1 MLSTNI
7 SASHLSY
14 EKSVLSYKGNKRGVN
29 KGDIKINHSSKES
42 VHYEKIEV
50 SMKSFEKMQKES
62 KDKVESFKKF
72 ITDIISYQGN
82 KSKNFKIKIDISV
95 SKEVSSE
102 SKEVESPEVDLGEWS
117 AKETSERILDFAKK
131 ISGGNPEKV
140 ELLRDAFKKG
150 FEQAEELFGG
160 TLPDVSYQT
169 YDLVMEGFDEME
181 NPKEAKA
188 N

>member
-1 MLSTNI
+1 MLSTNV
-7 SASHLSY
+7 SASYLSY

-29 KGDIKINHSSKES
+29 QSDTKINHSSKKMIY
-42 VHYEKIEV
+42 HEKTVV
-50 SMKSFEKMQKES
+50 SMKNFEKMQSES
-62 KDKVESFKKF
+62 KDKIESFKKF

-82 KSKNFKIKIDISV
+82 RSNNFKLKIDISV
-95 SKEVSSE
+95 SKKVSSE
-102 SKEVESPEVDLGEWS
+102 SKETESPEVDLGKWS
-117 AKETSERILDFAKK
+117 AKETSKRILDFAKK
-131 ISGGNPEKV
+131 ISGGNPEKA

-160 TLPDVSYQT
+160 TLPEVSYKT

-181 NPKEAKA
+181 ELKEA